1 MNEQA
6 KAELKAFKALLDGK
20 GQGDLGEASDLL
32 PFFDA
37 NEHLCAL
44 IGMYNPNIVDYKNI
58 SIAREFSVFGD
69 HRADLV
75 IGDMKN
81 KQFCFIRQV
90 VRRPFDPA
98 EDFRCL
104 SKGRDRIGVIWN
116 LKSGISNLVSGSSSL
131 DSWLRSLEPGFWNS
145 ECEIMN
151 LLDRLRAILSR
162 ALPAGADRAAFEKA
176 VRPAT
181 DPKFGDYQAN
191 GCMALAKALGAEPR
205 DLAAGD
211 RAPRRPGPDRRP
223 ARGGRARV
231 PQPALERRLGRLD
244 ACERC

>member
-1 MNEQA
+1 MAQLKTLELKKQQA

-81 KQFCFIRQV
+81 KQFCFIE
-90 VRRPFDPA
+90 F
-98 EDFRCL
+98 EDAKSTSIFNITATKATPDWSPRYEHGFSQL
-104 SKGRDRIGVIWN
+104 IDWILWIENNKGNTAYAGRFQAASIQFIMLLIIGRDR
-116 LKSGISNLVSGSSSL
+116 
-131 DSWLRSLEPGFWNS
+131 D
-145 ECEIMN
+145 
-151 LLDRLRAILSR
+151 LS
-162 ALPAGADRAAFEKA
+162 D
-176 VRPAT
+176 
-181 DPKFGDYQAN
+181 
-191 GCMALAKALGAEPR
+191 
-205 DLAAGD
+205 
-211 RAPRRPGPDRRP
+211 
-223 ARGGRARV
+223 
-231 PQPALERRLGRLD
+231 PALRERFNWRSDSVVVASKKVNCITYDKLYDDLSTRLKIFGG
-244 ACERC
+244 